1 MPEARRH
8 KYVLDTF
15 LFLLLAVPLFQISHA
30 TVEPKTTK
38 TPASVVSRFDQ
49 SLLATMKA
57 GETAGML
64 KRCAIMRSAV
74 RSSFGLPFISRLV
87 LGHYWSSFTPAQQTR
102 FMHLFSHLVAATYA
116 YNFNGYGGQEIKID
130 RSLVRGNNAYVYTT
144 FFTPGHGHRHQF
156 DYVLHHSGSRWL
168 IVNIVADGV
177 SDMAIRRS
185 EYQAFLHHG
194 SVAALLHAIQH
205 QYKML
210 LEMGIRGNR

>member
-1 MPEARRH
+1 MSKTGRR
-8 KYVLDTF
+8 KYVLNAF
-15 LFLLLAVPLFQISHA
+15 LFLVLAFPVLQISRA
-30 TVEPKTTK
+30 NGAPTTNK

-57 GETAGML
+57 GKSAGML
-64 KRCAIMRSAV
+64 KRCAIMRNAV

-87 LGHYWSSFTPAQQTR
+87 LGHYWNSFTPAQQMR
-102 FMHLFSHLVAATYA
+102 FMHLFSRLVAATYA

-130 RSLVRGNNAYVYTT
+130 RSLVRGNNAYIYTT
-144 FFTPGHGHRHQF
+144 FFTPGHGHKHQF

-177 SDMAIRRS
+177 SDMAIRRA

-194 SVAALLHAIQH
+194 SVPALLNAIQH

-210 LEMGIRGNR
+210 LKMGSR